1 MSTLYEPD
9 LSPKDGWTE
18 VQLVQSLLGCRS
30 FVSDDP
36 HGDGDRVKIKYYVRD
51 TDQKI
56 VGRVWF
62 GPGAEG
68 PPGHAHGGSMA
79 AVLDESMGAAVW
91 AAGYA
96 VLTGE
101 LTVKYLR
108 TLPLETTVTMETW
121 FEDADG
127 RKVVAGGH
135 LIDDDGKP
143 YCEGRCTF
151 VELNHESFLGGRIS
165 DLAGFLQL
173 NQISR
178 NSK

>member
-1 MSTLYEPD
+1 MSKKCDPD
-9 LSPKDGWTE
+9 LSPEEGWTE
-18 VQLVQSLLGCRS
+18 VQLVQTLLGCRS

-36 HGDGDRVKIKYYVRD
+36 HGDGDRLKIKYYLRD
-51 TDQKI
+51 TDKEI

-91 AAGYA
+91 AAGYT
-96 VLTGE
+96 VLTGD
-101 LTVKYLR
+101 LAVKYLR
-108 TLPLETTVTMETW
+108 PLPLETTVIMETW
-121 FEDADG
+121 LEDADG

-135 LIDDDGKP
+135 LIDNNGKP

-151 VELNHESFLGGRIS
+151 VELSHERFSGGRMG
-165 DLAGFLQL
+165 DLPGFLQL
-173 NQISR
+173 GKISR